1 MLTDRG
7 LYGREQLMEG
17 IDGVMNGEEK
27 MRTQSRKSRSVA
39 KIGRRLLA
47 AALLL
52 IGSKPTIAQDVERHV
67 QPVPGQLSET
77 AAPKDMAGANVASLP
92 TDDRESLPDASQP
105 STSSPSQ
112 NAPTSWWSGPAP
124 ARGGSGSGVN
134 AFLLPTLSRKRLT
147 AEDKFQIYTRQMFG
161 PENFLVPAWG
171 AGFYM
176 LNPPS
181 RCAREWKD
189 GGGAFGKWYGEQMAA
204 GTSRRTGQFLA
215 AVAWHEDPRYVPSGS
230 KNVLARTFH
239 AVAFTFVDRTDS
251 GHKTF
256 AFSNFAGAA
265 AGGFARMGLLPDG
278 LNDVTHAEQRALR
291 GLAMAAIR
299 NLAMEY
305 RPEWERLLHKTRIPR
320 TLPKLLNP
328 KYSARL

>member
-112 NAPTSWWSGPAP
+112 NAPTSWWSAP

-265 AGGFARMGLLPDG
+265 
-278 LNDVTHAEQRALR
+278 
-291 GLAMAAIR
+291 
-299 NLAMEY
+299 
-305 RPEWERLLHKTRIPR
+305 
-320 TLPKLLNP
+320 
-328 KYSARL
+328 